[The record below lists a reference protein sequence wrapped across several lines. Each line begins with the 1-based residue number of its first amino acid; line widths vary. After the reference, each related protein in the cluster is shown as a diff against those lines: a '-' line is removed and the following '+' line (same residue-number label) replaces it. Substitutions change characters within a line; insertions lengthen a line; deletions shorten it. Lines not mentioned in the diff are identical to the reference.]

1 MYGADLEGAESSR
14 EDSYTVLQIQEEQSI
29 YGVDIVQGEYWLSL
43 SRLVSQSIPS
53 QEGIVCIDFEG

>member
-29 YGVDIVQGEYWLSL
+29 YGVDIVQGEY
-43 SRLVSQSIPS
+43 
-53 QEGIVCIDFEG
+53 